1 MELIKLGKDKYLVKN
16 SNGKIINEKE
26 RLELAESTNCD
37 TKQYMSNEFFYEKI
51 FNLIHWDKNH
61 MMTEGEVSKIAL
73 RAMIEMAYKEGK
85 MGAGNEIN
93 TFIRFTFG
101 KACERVLDD

>member
-1 MELIKLGKDKYLVKN
+1 M
-16 SNGKIINEKE
+16 SIIEIIEKE

-37 TKQYMSNEFFYEKI
+37 TKQYMSNELFYEKI
-51 FNLIHWDKNH
+51 FNLIHWNKNH

-85 MGAGNEIN
+85 IDGLERASEIITQN
-93 TFIRFTFG
+93 
-101 KACERVLDD
+101 LS

>member
-1 MELIKLGKDKYLVKN
+1 MTTIE
-16 SNGKIINEKE
+16 IIEKE

-85 MGAGNEIN
+85 IDGLERASEIIAQN
-93 TFIRFTFG
+93 
-101 KACERVLDD
+101 LS

>member
-1 MELIKLGKDKYLVKN
+1 M
-16 SNGKIINEKE
+16 SIIEIIEKE

-85 MGAGNEIN
+85 IDGLERASEIIAQN
-93 TFIRFTFG
+93 
-101 KACERVLDD
+101 LS

>member
-1 MELIKLGKDKYLVKN
+1 M
-16 SNGKIINEKE
+16 SIIEIIEKE
-26 RLELAESTNCD
+26 KLELAESTNCD

-73 RAMIEMAYKEGK
+73 KAMIEMAYKEGK
-85 MGAGNEIN
+85 IDGLERASEII
-93 TFIRFTFG
+93 TQS
-101 KACERVLDD
+101 LS